1 MLMLDVYDK
10 PFNYLL
16 QVEEEYNKVVEKY
29 KIRNKDY
36 FDALRE
42 LKDEYNKQYNTLT
55 AKSNLLIYGN
65 HQGKID
71 RKNRDRSD

>member
-36 FDALRE
+36 YDNIRE
-42 LKDEYNKQYNTLT
+42 LKDEYNRQ
-55 AKSNLLIYGN
+55 
-65 HQGKID
+65 
-71 RKNRDRSD
+71 